1 MDLDYTAIGMRIR
14 DARKRSR
21 LSQATLSE
29 LVDLSPSY
37 ISYIENGVKG
47 MSLETFV
54 MIANAL
60 DVSTDLLLMEQING
74 GEVYIIEEI
83 SKILAGCD
91 KSEAQI
97 ILETM
102 RTLRDALKKDQPGII

>member
-1 MDLDYTAIGMRIR
+1 MRIR

-91 KSEAQI
+91 KREAQI

>member
-60 DVSTDLLLMEQING
+60 GVTADRLLMEQLDEKNDITSSQVAALLADCSAFEDG
-74 GEVYIIEEI
+74 VIIDTI
-83 SKILAGCD
+83 K
-91 KSEAQI
+91 
-97 ILETM
+97 
-102 RTLRDALKKDQPGII
+102 ALKHSMRERRKR

>member
-1 MDLDYTAIGMRIR
+1 MDLDYTAIPMRIR
-14 DARKRSR
+14 DARNSGR

-91 KSEAQI
+91 KREAQI

>member
-1 MDLDYTAIGMRIR
+1 
-14 DARKRSR
+14 
-21 LSQATLSE
+21 
-29 LVDLSPSY
+29 
-37 ISYIENGVKG
+37 

-83 SKILAGCD
+83 SQILAGCS
-91 KSEAQI
+91 KYEAQI

-102 RTLRDALKKDQPGII
+102 RTLRDALKKSRLGIS